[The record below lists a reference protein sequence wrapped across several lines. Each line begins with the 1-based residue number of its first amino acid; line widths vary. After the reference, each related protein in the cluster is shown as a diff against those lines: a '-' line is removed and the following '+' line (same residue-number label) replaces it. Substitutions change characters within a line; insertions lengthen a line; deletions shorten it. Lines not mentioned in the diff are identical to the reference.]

1 MSDATAAAPEAAAK
15 DKDKEKQDP
24 AAAAKGGSKKKL
36 LIIIAAAVVALGGAG
51 GGAWFFMN
59 KGHADEEAVAD
70 ADEGEHEADAK
81 EEKGEKGKSKKDKKA
96 KKGKAAEPKLPAIY
110 VEFTPPFVVNFDA
123 KGVMRFLQV
132 SIQVMTRDHET
143 SEMIKLHDP
152 KIRNNML
159 LLLGSQTLDTIS
171 SMEGKEELRKQ
182 SLETIAKVVEDEGG
196 EGKKVEDLY
205 FTSFVMQ

>member
-1 MSDATAAAPEAAAK
+1 MSDATAAASEAAAK
-15 DKDKEKQDP
+15 DGDKQASAP
-24 AAAAKGGSKKKL
+24 AKGGKKTL
-36 LIIIAAAVVALGGAG
+36 LIIIAAVVVALGAG
-51 GGAWFFMN
+51 GGGVWFFMN
-59 KGHADEEAVAD
+59 KGHADEEVTAD
-70 ADEGEHEADAK
+70 ADEGEHADAK
-81 EEKGEKGKSKKDKKA
+81 DEKKGKSKKDAKG
-96 KKGKAAEPKLPAIY
+96 KKGKAAEPKLPALY
-110 VEFTPPFVVNFDA
+110 VKYEPPFVVNFDA

-143 SEMIKLHDP
+143 SEMGKLHEP

-171 SMEGKEELRKQ
+171 TTEAKEELRKK
-182 SLETIAKVVEDEGG
+182 SLETIAKIVDDEGG